1 MLFQY
6 LAKASQIQLEPYS
19 LIEFIPEAILEGTH
33 ALEEECYSE
42 EIDLIYCQSDCQKL
56 TLFHRTL
63 DCDTKMSTVAVSMN
77 L

>member
-1 MLFQY
+1 MEL
-6 LAKASQIQLEPYS
+6 YS
-19 LIEFIPEAILEGTH
+19 LIEFIPKTILEGTH

-42 EIDLIYCQSDCQKL
+42 EIDLIHCQPDCQRL
-56 TLFHRTL
+56 ALFHCTL